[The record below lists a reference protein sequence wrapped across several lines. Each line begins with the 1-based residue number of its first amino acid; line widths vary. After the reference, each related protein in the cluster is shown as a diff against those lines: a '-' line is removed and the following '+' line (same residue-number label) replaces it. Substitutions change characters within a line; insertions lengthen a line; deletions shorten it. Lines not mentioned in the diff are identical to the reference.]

1 MDEVGNFLWRVLGVS
16 GSGFL
21 EVSRLWSGCL
31 TVLSSFLM
39 TWFSISS
46 LIISY
51 CGYVV
56 SRDCE
61 PPIMIR
67 SMDTDRMATRHKS
80 RFSLNSNS
88 QVWHSKSKYYPSIFY
103 KPHHYASA
111 QIMRRTLYMSM
122 VHTVRAWVNQLI
134 LHLLRSI
141 WFKHRSLWLNI
152 SRFRPNISRFRPNI
166 GQFWLYPWI

>member
-1 MDEVGNFLWRVLGVS
+1 MARSW
-16 GSGFL
+16 GFWKWL
-21 EVSRLWSGCL
+21 LRSKSVMVWISH
-31 TVLSSFLM
+31 SFEFVLM

-56 SRDCE
+56 SRDWK

-88 QVWHSKSKYYPSIFY
+88 QVWHSKSKYYPSIFLN
-103 KPHHYASA
+103 HT
-111 QIMRRTLYMSM
+111 IMQVPKLCAELCIWVWFILYGPKWPIFVWMQPIFESKRPIM
-122 VHTVRAWVNQLI
+122 G
-134 LHLLRSI
+134 
-141 WFKHRSLWLNI
+141 
-152 SRFRPNISRFRPNI
+152 RFRQKI
-166 GQFWLYPWI
+166 GRFWLYPWI